1 MVTKRSY
8 GIAKPRQGAIQANVR
23 RGHELIASRVREIV
37 GLGHS
42 SGQNALF
49 LGSNFLE
56 RPMQAFSAM
65 AAVIVILAGCAPA
78 NQRAATGSG
87 TGSSAQT
94 AGSGAIAMPPGSSG
108 TIPSK
113 SGTLRVE
120 RLAALEEPWGMA
132 YLPDGRLLITE
143 KPGRLRVYHDGRLST
158 PIRGVPEVAYFGQ
171 GGLLDV
177 AVDAGFAGNQLIY
190 LSYAEAAAPQPPGVR
205 ETVEP
210 RLATFQRMEDDVLK
224 GGAVARGRLEGG
236 ELRDVQVIWRQVPKT
251 VGRGHFSGRLEFAP
265 DGTLFIASS
274 DRMRFD
280 PAQDMTSNLG
290 KIVRINGDGSAP
302 RDNPFVAQGN
312 ARPEI
317 WTSGHRNVSGMAFQ
331 PGTARLWSV
340 EFGPKGGDEL
350 NLIEKG
356 RNYGWPLVNEG
367 ANYDD
372 SPIPRHATRP
382 EFVRFVRSWTPVIS
396 PGSLMFYTG
405 TQFPEWR
412 GNALIAGLSSQAI
425 IRLTIEGDTVA
436 GEEVIA
442 MGRRIRDLLQ
452 ARDGSLLALSESPNA
467 ELLRITPAP

>member
-1 MVTKRSY
+1 
-8 GIAKPRQGAIQANVR
+8 
-23 RGHELIASRVREIV
+23 
-37 GLGHS
+37 
-42 SGQNALF
+42 
-49 LGSNFLE
+49 
-56 RPMQAFSAM
+56 
-65 AAVIVILAGCAPA
+65 
-78 NQRAATGSG
+78 
-87 TGSSAQT
+87 
-94 AGSGAIAMPPGSSG
+94 
-108 TIPSK
+108 
-113 SGTLRVE
+113 
-120 RLAALEEPWGMA
+120 MA

-143 KPGRLRVYHDGRLST
+143 KPGRLRVYHEGKLSA
-158 PIRGVPEVAYFGQ
+158 PVRGVPEVAYFGQ

-177 AVDAGFAGNQLIY
+177 AVDPGFATNQLIY
-190 LSYAEAAAPQPPGVR
+190 LSYAEAATPQPPGVR

-210 RLATFQRMEDDVLK
+210 RLATFQRMEDQVLK

-236 ELRDVQVIWRQVPKT
+236 ELRDVKVIWRQVPKT
-251 VGRGHFSGRLEFAP
+251 VGRGHFSGRLAFAP
-265 DGTLFIASS
+265 DSTLFIASS

-280 PAQDMTSNLG
+280 PAQDMASNLG

-302 RDNPFVAQGN
+302 RDNPFVTDSA

-317 WTSGHRNVSGMAFQ
+317 WSTGHRNVSGMAFQ

-367 ANYDD
+367 VNYDD

-382 EFVRFVRSWTPVIS
+382 EFVRFVRAWTPVIS

-405 TQFPEWR
+405 PQFPQWR

-425 IRLTIEGDTVA
+425 IRLTIEGDKVA
-436 GEEVIA
+436 GEEVIP
-442 MGRRIRDLLQ
+442 MGRRIRDLLE

-467 ELLRITPAP
+467 ELLRLTPAP

>member
-1 MVTKRSY
+1 MKVLST
-8 GIAKPRQGAIQANVR
+8 A
-23 RGHELIASRVREIV
+23 
-37 GLGHS
+37 
-42 SGQNALF
+42 
-49 LGSNFLE
+49 
-56 RPMQAFSAM
+56 
-65 AAVIVILAGCAPA
+65 AAVTVVLASCAPA
-78 NQRAATGSG
+78 NRRAAGRSETGPAAAATGEHK
-87 TGSSAQT
+87 
-94 AGSGAIAMPPGSSG
+94 PPVTPALNG
-108 TIPSK
+108 TIPTK
-113 SGTLRVE
+113 GGRLRVE

-143 KPGRLRVYHDGRLST
+143 KPGRLRVYHDGRLSA
-158 PIRGVPEVAYFGQ
+158 PVGAVPEVAYFGQ

-177 AVDAGFAGNQLIY
+177 AVDPEFANNQLIY

-210 RLATFQRMEDDVLK
+210 RLATFQRMEDQELK
-224 GGAVARGRLEGG
+224 GGAVARARLEGG
-236 ELRDVQVIWRQVPKT
+236 QLRDVTVIWRQVPKT
-251 VGRGHFSGRLEFAP
+251 VGRGHFSGRLAFAP

-280 PAQDMTSNLG
+280 PAQDPVSNLG
-290 KIVRINGDGSAP
+290 KIVRINRDGSAP
-302 RDNPFVAQGN
+302 RDNPFVADSG

-317 WTSGHRNVSGMAFQ
+317 WSTGHRNVSGLAFQ

-367 ANYDD
+367 VHYDD

-405 TQFPEWR
+405 PQFPQWR
-412 GNALIAGLSSQAI
+412 GNAFIAGLSSQAI
-425 IRLTIEGDTVA
+425 IRLTIEGDQVA

-442 MGRRIRDLLQ
+442 MGRRVRDLLE
-452 ARDGSLLALSESPNA
+452 ARDGSLLALTESPNA
-467 ELLRITPAP
+467 ELLRLTPAP